1 MTAIK
6 ENKRKGKVVSYRFTA
21 YLGTDSEG
29 KQIRKTTTWH
39 PPSDL
44 TPAKERKAA
53 ERAADQWEQS
63 LKADDPDEPEA
74 TQATAPLSPVPVQP
88 SRSDDF
94 VSFMNDVW
102 FPLAIEGSDRI
113 LMSSAHQ

>member
-6 ENKRKGKVVSYRFTA
+6 ENKRKGRVISYRFTA
-21 YLGTDSEG
+21 YLGKDSDG
-29 KQIRKTTTWH
+29 KQIKKTTTWH

-74 TQATAPLSPVPVQP
+74 TQAA
-88 SRSDDF
+88 
-94 VSFMNDVW
+94 
-102 FPLAIEGSDRI
+102 A
-113 LMSSAHQ
+113 